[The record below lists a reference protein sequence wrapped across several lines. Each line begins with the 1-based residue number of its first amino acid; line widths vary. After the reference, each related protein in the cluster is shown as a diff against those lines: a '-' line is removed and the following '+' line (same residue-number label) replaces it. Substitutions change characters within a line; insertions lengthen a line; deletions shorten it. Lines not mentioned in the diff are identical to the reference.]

1 MNNPFEQAG
10 AFSWT
15 ELMTTDLPGAKAFY
29 GALFGWD
36 MQDRPMEGM
45 TYTVLSAGGEQV
57 GGIVEAPPH
66 LAEMP
71 PTWGSYV
78 TVADVDAVAVK
89 TVELGGKVLVEP
101 RDIKDVGRFTL
112 IQDPQGAVLSAISY
126 GPTSNKVS

>member
-15 ELMTTDLPGAKAFY
+15 ELMTNDLPGAKAFY

-45 TYTVLSAGGEQV
+45 TYTVLSAGGEQI
-57 GGIVEAPPH
+57 GGMVEAPPN
-66 LAEMP
+66 AAGMP
-71 PTWGSYV
+71 STWGTYV
-78 TVADVDAVAVK
+78 TVTDVDTVAAR
-89 TVELGGKVLVEP
+89 TVELGGKVLLEP
-101 RDIKDVGRFTL
+101 RDIKDVGRFAL

-126 GPTSNKVS
+126 GPGPNKMS

>member
-15 ELMTTDLPGAKAFY
+15 ELMTNDLPEAKAFY

-36 MQDRPMEGM
+36 MQDRLMEGM
-45 TYTVLSAGGEQV
+45 TYTVLSAGGEQI
-57 GGIVEAPPH
+57 GGMMEAPPH
-66 LAEMP
+66 AAGMP

-78 TVADVDAVAVK
+78 TVADVDAVAAK

-101 RDIKDVGRFTL
+101 REIKDVGRFTL

-126 GPTSNKVS
+126 GVNSNKNS